1 MDLQLDVFSA
11 QVPSDL
17 HADDPVLAADF
28 LVSEIMTARL
38 LRDPDNEEAALGF
51 DPLER
56 EAVAAV
62 RCLGVGG
69 VGEEFFAKAAAALG
83 GKQKPPLLKGTMNRW
98 VCRLHL
104 DEWGIWVGLTFA
116 RGVPPSCLQSC

>member
-1 MDLQLDVFSA
+1 MDIQLDVFSA
-11 QVPSDL
+11 QAPLDL

-38 LRDPDNEEAALGF
+38 LRDPDNEEAALGC

-56 EAVAAV
+56 EAAATV

-104 DEWGIWVGLTFA
+104 EGWGHAVVNLG
-116 RGVPPSCLQSC
+116 

>member
-1 MDLQLDVFSA
+1 M
-11 QVPSDL
+11 

-38 LRDPDNEEAALGF
+38 LRDPDNEEAALGC

-56 EAVAAV
+56 EATAAV
-62 RCLGVGG
+62 RCLGVSGG
-69 VGEEFFAKAAAALG
+69 VGDEFFAKAAAALG
-83 GKQKPPLLKGTMNRW
+83 GKQKPPLLKGTMNRL

-104 DEWGIWVGLTFA
+104 EGWGRW
-116 RGVPPSCLQSC
+116 S

>member
-1 MDLQLDVFSA
+1 MDQVDLQLDFFSA
-11 QVPSDL
+11 QAPSDL

-38 LRDPDNEEAALGF
+38 LRDPDNEETALGF

-56 EAVAAV
+56 EAAAAV

-69 VGEEFFAKAAAALG
+69 VEDEFFAKAAAALG
-83 GKQKPPLLKGTMNRW
+83 GKQRPPLLKGTMNRG
-98 VCRLHL
+98 VCRMHL
-104 DEWGIWVGLTFA
+104 EG
-116 RGVPPSCLQSC
+116 